1 MIFIFTLDGCAY
13 GMYYIVR
20 AEDRDDAA
28 QKVVNYF
35 NAHPSHKVD
44 TWQFTGDKLS
54 ILCKTDQEDLIHAG
68 PFVYTCVEMREDFV
82 VLIG

>member
-1 MIFIFTLDGCAY
+1 MIFIFTLDDCAY
-13 GMYYIVR
+13 GMYYVVR
-20 AEDRDDAA
+20 ADDRFDAA

-35 NAHPSHKVD
+35 NAHPAHQVETS
-44 TWQFTGDKLS
+44 QFVNDKLS
-54 ILCKTDQEDLIHAG
+54 ILCKKGQEGAIHAG